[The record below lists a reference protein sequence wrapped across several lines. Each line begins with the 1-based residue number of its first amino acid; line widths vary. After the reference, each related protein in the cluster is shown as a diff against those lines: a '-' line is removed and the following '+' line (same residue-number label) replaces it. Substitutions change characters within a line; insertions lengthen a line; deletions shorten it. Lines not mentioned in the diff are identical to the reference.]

1 LIFLLIKQENKSII
15 KYFIYQ
21 ALRYAWDQNTQTYER
36 INGLDHHTTCEAI
49 LNDYKGFASQL
60 QELKFKYYGK
70 NSIEVEV
77 KSYFRLFV
85 EEILTP
91 FYIFQIWA
99 CALWAVDEYYYYAAC
114 IISISLIS
122 MILSL
127 VETKRVRNN

>member
-1 LIFLLIKQENKSII
+1 VV
-15 KYFIYQ
+15 KYFVYQ
-21 ALRYAWDQNTQTYER
+21 ALRYAWDHDTKSFEK
-36 INGLDHHTTCEAI
+36 IVGLDKHTTCERI
-49 LNDYKGFASQL
+49 LSDFKGYPAQL

-70 NSIEVEV
+70 NSIEVQV

-99 CALWAVDEYYYYAAC
+99 CVLWAVDEYYYYAAC

-127 VETKRVRNN
+127 VETKRVINLKKIE